1 MKQPCSSASFTRRCD
16 APEVVGPLV
25 SNGGP
30 TTWPWTVSIEYS
42 EEAQHPRGGKTY
54 DADELEGGR
63 KLHQLEQ
70 LSLAPSDRAA
80 DFYRS
85 PRPPRDRLDGWAY
98 RTRTGVSVLALSD
111 WNCAITSREVGA
123 SPAVETRRAQAA
135 WHGFAAPAKISAD
148 DL

>member
-1 MKQPCSSASFTRRCD
+1 MGRLCVLLIVALVVSPVTADLRHGLSWSKASGQQGGIYPPGR
-16 APEVVGPLV
+16 GPKLLGV
-25 SNGGP
+25 SGMC
-30 TTWPWTVSIEYS
+30 YLA
-42 EEAQHPRGGKTY
+42 EATLAGN
-54 DADELEGGR
+54 DGR
-63 KLHQLEQ
+63 L
-70 LSLAPSDRAA
+70 R
-80 DFYRS
+80 
-85 PRPPRDRLDGWAY
+85 GWAY